1 MITKT
6 DRKLLF
12 ILCITVVV
20 LVLAKCM
27 TSEGYT
33 LKPEIKFNW
42 RNTTTDDVTKWT
54 IKLTGNVGNGVTT
67 LETKVIK
74 KEDNPEYFKPFQS
87 NEVTFQPQEFTLN
100 SIKSGLKVEVYYN
113 DGETLY
119 TRKTVYLKKNMFSIA
134 LDLLTKIQETLFVYT
149 PKIKASSD
157 YVTIKSQTGTKKF
170 IINEYDEFEY
180 VDTSKVFKIQNK
192 NRENPDPNL
201 KDSDMV
207 DQTFEEK
214 YKDKPCLD
222 IFYVHN
228 IDDGSG
234 EFYLRSANNSK
245 WARKFRRYYRSDNNA
260 VMQVHKLN
268 VGNRNNGSD
277 KSRFFYQEYDKV
289 NEVTNRND

>member
-33 LKPEIKFNW
+33 LKPVIKFNW
-42 RNTTTDDVTKWT
+42 RNTTTDDITKWT

-119 TRKTVYLKKNMFSIA
+119 TRKTVYLKKNINA
-134 LDLLTKIQETLFVYT
+134 LELLQKKNY
-149 PKIKASSD
+149 
-157 YVTIKSQTGTKKF
+157 KF
-170 IINEYDEFEY
+170 IIITNQAGVSKKFLTKKKLNEIHKKMRLNLLKLGIKITEIY
-180 VDTSKVFKIQNK
+180 VCTHQ
-192 NRENPDPNL
+192 
-201 KDSDMV
+201 DSDKC
-207 DQTFEEK
+207 FCRK
-214 YKDKPCLD
+214 PKPGLLLRAAKDHKIDLKNSFFIGDSITD
-222 IFYVHN
+222 IEAAN
-228 IDDGSG
+228 AAGCNGILL
-234 EFYLRSANNSK
+234 ENNS
-245 WARKFRRYYRSDNNA
+245 
-260 VMQVHKLN
+260 LL
-268 VGNRNNGSD
+268 
-277 KSRFFYQEYDKV
+277 EKV
-289 NEVTNRND
+289 ERHN